1 MMEKYKDK
9 WYEPY
14 KIVTVLDKLE
24 VIRRIEGKTQFI
36 SFKYK
41 RPTDNLLFFG
51 GKKYEEKYKVYI
63 WPQIIPPRGTANCFL
78 PKAII
83 EVFAGKEGKSIV
95 YIRLVMNKTYM
106 IFWLIWGTGLISQ
119 LGNVLVYMGVLLL
132 VVFLLIKYWEFVR
145 SRIGRLLEELLEVK
159 KTEE

>member
-63 WPQIIPPRGTANCFL
+63 
-78 PKAII
+78 
-83 EVFAGKEGKSIV
+83 
-95 YIRLVMNKTYM
+95 
-106 IFWLIWGTGLISQ
+106 
-119 LGNVLVYMGVLLL
+119 
-132 VVFLLIKYWEFVR
+132 
-145 SRIGRLLEELLEVK
+145 
-159 KTEE
+159 